1 MLSLNVASLDA
12 DAQMV
17 VLSVRYKMLQRQTD
31 NLIAADSMR

>member
-1 MLSLNVASLDA
+1 MLSLNVASLDV